1 MTVTSRSG
9 EGTRSLCDTPSSLH
23 AGTTTRS
30 RSYDGYILVAKGP
43 DPHVWHAVIA
53 TCRYDDSVLIV
64 VSDNGGMVSHGG
76 SNAPLRGEKATLW
89 EVR

>member
-1 MTVTSRSG
+1 MCGTLSSR
-9 EGTRSLCDTPSSLH
+9 H
-23 AGTTTRS
+23 A
-30 RSYDGYILVAKGP
+30 
-43 DPHVWHAVIA
+43 
-53 TCRYDDSVLIV
+53 RYDDSVLIV